1 MDEYIEKHLIDVLN
15 AINEVESFF
24 ADRPKLF
31 QEFQNDMLRQRAVE
45 RNIEIMGEAINRIL
59 KANPEFQLPN
69 AKAII
74 NTRNRVI
81 HGYDSVTTEFLW
93 SLIMKHIP
101 ALKNDVEN
109 MFRRMCF
116 NVFAHNRDDHS
127 KNFTFLY
134 DEENDSWRLSPAYD
148 LTYSN
153 TYYGEHTTAVDGN
166 GRNPGEKEI
175 LAVGIAA
182 GMNKEKCL
190 DIMKEIEAS
199 VKERLGEYL

>member
-59 KANPEFQLPN
+59 KANPEFQLTN

-109 MFRRMCF
+109 IL
-116 NVFAHNRDDHS
+116 NVQMLRLHI
-127 KNFTFLY
+127 KFT
-134 DEENDSWRLSPAYD
+134 
-148 LTYSN
+148 
-153 TYYGEHTTAVDGN
+153 
-166 GRNPGEKEI
+166 
-175 LAVGIAA
+175 
-182 GMNKEKCL
+182 
-190 DIMKEIEAS
+190 
-199 VKERLGEYL
+199 

>member
-59 KANPEFQLPN
+59 KANPEFQLTN

-93 SLIMKHIP
+93 SLIVKHIP

-109 MFRRMCF
+109 I
-116 NVFAHNRDDHS
+116 
-127 KNFTFLY
+127 
-134 DEENDSWRLSPAYD
+134 
-148 LTYSN
+148 LT
-153 TYYGEHTTAVDGN
+153 
-166 GRNPGEKEI
+166 
-175 LAVGIAA
+175 
-182 GMNKEKCL
+182 NK
-190 DIMKEIEAS
+190 
-199 VKERLGEYL
+199 

>member
-15 AINEVESFF
+15 AINEVESFI

-31 QEFQNDMLRQRAVE
+31 QEIQNDMFRQRAVE
-45 RNIEIMGEAINRIL
+45 RNNEIMGEAINRIL
-59 KANPEFQLPN
+59 KANPEFQLTN

-109 MFRRMCF
+109 I
-116 NVFAHNRDDHS
+116 
-127 KNFTFLY
+127 
-134 DEENDSWRLSPAYD
+134 
-148 LTYSN
+148 LT
-153 TYYGEHTTAVDGN
+153 
-166 GRNPGEKEI
+166 
-175 LAVGIAA
+175 
-182 GMNKEKCL
+182 NK
-190 DIMKEIEAS
+190 
-199 VKERLGEYL
+199 

>member
-1 MDEYIEKHLIDVLN
+1 M
-15 AINEVESFF
+15 
-24 ADRPKLF
+24 F

-59 KANPEFQLPN
+59 KANPEFQLSN

-109 MFRRMCF
+109 I
-116 NVFAHNRDDHS
+116 
-127 KNFTFLY
+127 
-134 DEENDSWRLSPAYD
+134 
-148 LTYSN
+148 LT
-153 TYYGEHTTAVDGN
+153 
-166 GRNPGEKEI
+166 
-175 LAVGIAA
+175 
-182 GMNKEKCL
+182 NK
-190 DIMKEIEAS
+190 
-199 VKERLGEYL
+199 

>member
-59 KANPEFQLPN
+59 KANPEFQLTN

-81 HGYDSVTTEFLW
+81 HGYDSVTTESLW

-109 MFRRMCF
+109 I
-116 NVFAHNRDDHS
+116 
-127 KNFTFLY
+127 
-134 DEENDSWRLSPAYD
+134 
-148 LTYSN
+148 LT
-153 TYYGEHTTAVDGN
+153 
-166 GRNPGEKEI
+166 
-175 LAVGIAA
+175 
-182 GMNKEKCL
+182 NK
-190 DIMKEIEAS
+190 
-199 VKERLGEYL
+199 

>member
-15 AINEVESFF
+15 AISEVESFF

-59 KANPEFQLPN
+59 KANPEFQLTN

-109 MFRRMCF
+109 I
-116 NVFAHNRDDHS
+116 
-127 KNFTFLY
+127 
-134 DEENDSWRLSPAYD
+134 
-148 LTYSN
+148 LT
-153 TYYGEHTTAVDGN
+153 
-166 GRNPGEKEI
+166 
-175 LAVGIAA
+175 
-182 GMNKEKCL
+182 NK
-190 DIMKEIEAS
+190 
-199 VKERLGEYL
+199 

>member
-59 KANPEFQLPN
+59 KTNPEFQLSN

-109 MFRRMCF
+109 I
-116 NVFAHNRDDHS
+116 
-127 KNFTFLY
+127 
-134 DEENDSWRLSPAYD
+134 
-148 LTYSN
+148 LT
-153 TYYGEHTTAVDGN
+153 
-166 GRNPGEKEI
+166 
-175 LAVGIAA
+175 
-182 GMNKEKCL
+182 NK
-190 DIMKEIEAS
+190 
-199 VKERLGEYL
+199 

>member
-45 RNIEIMGEAINRIL
+45 RNIEIMAEAINRIL
-59 KANPEFQLPN
+59 KANPEFQLTN

-81 HGYDSVTTEFLW
+81 HGYDSVTTQFLW

-109 MFRRMCF
+109 
-116 NVFAHNRDDHS
+116 
-127 KNFTFLY
+127 L
-134 DEENDSWRLSPAYD
+134 
-148 LTYSN
+148 LT
-153 TYYGEHTTAVDGN
+153 
-166 GRNPGEKEI
+166 
-175 LAVGIAA
+175 
-182 GMNKEKCL
+182 NK
-190 DIMKEIEAS
+190 
-199 VKERLGEYL
+199 